1 MEDKELYIEEMNK
14 FLKGVHMGSTTFK
27 DYVEKA
33 ESIDV
38 KVILLEIIDSF
49 KKHEKII
56 TESIE
61 ELNGIATDS
70 IGMAGKIGEFFEK
83 IKLVA
88 ANNDKEILERAIKA
102 VEMGIEQGNKFI
114 SENNNLPQPL
124 MDKVKGTVADY
135 DNHLRK
141 LQKAYGKI
149 E

>member
-61 ELNGIATDS
+61 ELNGIAT
-70 IGMAGKIGEFFEK
+70 K
-83 IKLVA
+83 
-88 ANNDKEILERAIKA
+88 
-102 VEMGIEQGNKFI
+102 
-114 SENNNLPQPL
+114 
-124 MDKVKGTVADY
+124 T
-135 DNHLRK
+135 
-141 LQKAYGKI
+141 
-149 E
+149 